1 MKNKWLVSFLQEQNS
16 PNLADS
22 GCCHFYYI
30 LGFGGTVDFPINQP
44 LLRHAQEV
52 VHHIVKY

>member
-22 GCCHFYYI
+22 GCYHFCYI
-30 LGFGGTVDFPINQP
+30 LGFDGTIDFPINQP
-44 LLRHAQEV
+44 LLPHTQEV
-52 VHHIVKY
+52 VHHIVKH